1 MTKRFIRLRDKR
13 TPEMPS
19 LSRGTGKF
27 VRSLDKEMRFLSD
40 ARAMASGRGG
50 SLESLRRL
58 NRLRVIHALRDQ
70 GSISRAEIAR
80 RTGLSRSTVSSLV
93 ADLQAD
99 GLVIERAELGAAHG
113 TQGGRP
119 PILLSFDSS
128 AGAAVGIDFG
138 HSHLRVAVSDL
149 SSRIL
154 AERAVPLDTDDA
166 AEEGLDAAADL
177 VVELLADAGIDP
189 GQVIGAGMG
198 LPGPIRQEDGV
209 VGSGAILP
217 GWVGVPAVA
226 AMRSRLELPILV
238 DNDANL
244 GALAEAAFGAA
255 RDASDMIYL
264 KVASGIGA
272 GLILNGRLYR
282 GATGLAGEL
291 GHLLV
296 DPEGHVCRCGNRG
309 CLETL
314 AATGALVDLLR
325 RSHGDVTV
333 ARMLE
338 LAHGGD
344 LGCRRVIADAG
355 RAIGQAVS
363 MLLNV
368 LNPELLVVGGDLA
381 DAGDLLLDGVRESIG
396 RAALPSAADAAGVV
410 AGVLGERAQVLG
422 AIALVVSEADRAFP
436 TRLAAEAH

>member
-1 MTKRFIRLRDKR
+1 MA
-13 TPEMPS
+13 
-19 LSRGTGKF
+19 TG
-27 VRSLDKEMRFLSD
+27 
-40 ARAMASGRGG
+40 RAG

-70 GSISRAEIAR
+70 GLISRAEIAR

-93 ADLQAD
+93 ADLQSD
-99 GLVIERAELGAAHG
+99 GLVIEREEPGAAHG

-138 HSHLRVAVSDL
+138 HSHLRVAISDL
-149 SSRIL
+149 SSRII
-154 AERAVPLDTDDA
+154 AERALPLDTDHA
-166 AEEGLDAAADL
+166 AEQGLNAAADL
-177 VVELLADAGIDP
+177 VVELLDAAGVDRSA
-189 GQVIGAGMG
+189 VIGAGMG

-209 VGSGAILP
+209 VGSSAILP
-217 GWVGVPAVA
+217 GWVGVPSVA
-226 AMRSRLELPILV
+226 EMRRRLDVPIIV

-255 RDASDMIYL
+255 RDSGDMVYL
-264 KVASGIGA
+264 KVSSGIGA

-282 GATGLAGEL
+282 GTAGLAGEL

-296 DPEGHVCRCGNRG
+296 DPDGLVCRCGNRG

-325 RSHGDVTV
+325 RSHGDITV
-333 ARMLE
+333 PRMLD
-338 LAHGGD
+338 LARDGD

-381 DAGDLLLDGVRESIG
+381 AAGDLLLDGVRESIA
-396 RAALPSAADAAGVV
+396 RAALPGAADAATVT

-422 AIALVVSEADRAFP
+422 ALALVVSEADRAFP
-436 TRLAAEAH
+436 TRLATEAG